1 MKRIVKYSVGLLLF
15 VVVALSLVPF
25 FLDVEDDR
33 TQIEQRVEDATGRHL
48 QIGKLSLSLFPWV
61 GVTLDDVIM
70 ANRSHFSSQDFMQ
83 VKHLDVQ
90 VALLP
95 LLHQNLEI
103 KRFVLNEPKI
113 FLEKNAQG
121 EGNWQDL
128 LPAASANAPVEPN
141 NKGKVTHTTPS
152 VPATQQEKKAPLLA
166 ALSADS
172 MVLKDGELIWRDAQT
187 GRDVSLTAV
196 QVKLDDVQLERPIQ
210 VHVSAKLNQD
220 QVTFDFQVGPVGDL
234 AMLNINHLP
243 IQLHAQSLG
252 MRLAPWKQSLPE
264 LPEWLGRIDQSK
276 IRFDLQVEQRPDGV
290 RLFAGQMALLA
301 AMKVRSDWKVEMPS
315 LSTVDI
321 HDLSVAVNDR
331 KMLALQG
338 HVDHLNKTPQY
349 QLRMQSEV
357 LERAWLASLFP
368 ALESMYAG
376 NAKPWKQVKI
386 GLSLA
391 GTPTRVD
398 VRDMQLLLN
407 DEVVQLSGN
416 LDLAKAPDIR
426 LRLAAK
432 SLHLDPWLPQAK
444 ESSSAPV
451 ADGYAQT
458 SESSGVTVQ
467 AKEPDL
473 RFLKKWRV
481 SLQMQVE
488 RLFAKG
494 LDIGHF
500 RTVVNGGKGLFK
512 MDPLQFELA
521 GGSVREIA
529 SLNVAAYPAQ
539 WRESVNVTG
548 VHLLPI
554 LQVLAESDMLDG
566 TLKLNTNL
574 HATGLLPESIRH
586 GLQGTAQLSLLNG
599 RMKGFDIAGGLRN
612 LSSIGQAKETQYT
625 DFAQLQGSFK
635 VHDGIA
641 KNNDLFM
648 ASPLFRLSG
657 KGVVSLPEMSMDYH
671 VRPKLI
677 GSLVGQGDVVKNRSG
692 ITVPLHIFG
701 PFTALSVKPEITT
714 DTILQEAS
722 KLKGKAPKVVDLL
735 NKNKSLL
742 HKKLNNE
749 QKKKVNQAVKGL
761 LGL

>member
-243 IQLHAQSLG
+243 IQLHAQSLA

-349 QLRMQSEV
+349 QLQ
-357 LERAWLASLFP
+357 
-368 ALESMYAG
+368 
-376 NAKPWKQVKI
+376 
-386 GLSLA
+386 
-391 GTPTRVD
+391 
-398 VRDMQLLLN
+398 
-407 DEVVQLSGN
+407 
-416 LDLAKAPDIR
+416 
-426 LRLAAK
+426 
-432 SLHLDPWLPQAK
+432 
-444 ESSSAPV
+444 
-451 ADGYAQT
+451 
-458 SESSGVTVQ
+458 
-467 AKEPDL
+467 
-473 RFLKKWRV
+473 
-481 SLQMQVE
+481 
-488 RLFAKG
+488 
-494 LDIGHF
+494 
-500 RTVVNGGKGLFK
+500 
-512 MDPLQFELA
+512 
-521 GGSVREIA
+521 
-529 SLNVAAYPAQ
+529 
-539 WRESVNVTG
+539 
-548 VHLLPI
+548 
-554 LQVLAESDMLDG
+554 
-566 TLKLNTNL
+566 
-574 HATGLLPESIRH
+574 
-586 GLQGTAQLSLLNG
+586 
-599 RMKGFDIAGGLRN
+599 
-612 LSSIGQAKETQYT
+612 
-625 DFAQLQGSFK
+625 
-635 VHDGIA
+635 
-641 KNNDLFM
+641 
-648 ASPLFRLSG
+648 
-657 KGVVSLPEMSMDYH
+657 
-671 VRPKLI
+671 
-677 GSLVGQGDVVKNRSG
+677 
-692 ITVPLHIFG
+692 
-701 PFTALSVKPEITT
+701 
-714 DTILQEAS
+714 
-722 KLKGKAPKVVDLL
+722 
-735 NKNKSLL
+735 
-742 HKKLNNE
+742 
-749 QKKKVNQAVKGL
+749 
-761 LGL
+761 